1 MNTRYFVAELDYQ
14 FKVLGLDVVCSV
26 KTFEVPGL
34 GPVDYG
40 ELQYGTCTL
49 DLLDASGANLQH
61 PRCLIMRSPSDK
73 MLGCLWT
80 WRREDGTFDY
90 ADMAKRA
97 MEWFAAQKDTQN
109 G

>member
-1 MNTRYFVAELDYQ
+1 MNTQFFIAELDYR
-14 FKVLGLDVVCSV
+14 FKILGLDVVCSV
-26 KTFEVPGL
+26 KTFTVPGL

-40 ELQYGTCTL
+40 VLQYGVGTL
-49 DLLDASGANLQH
+49 ELLDASGQNLERPQ
-61 PRCLIMRSPSDK
+61 CLILRSPSDK

-80 WRREDGTFDY
+80 WRREDGTFDC

-97 MEWFAAQKDTQN
+97 VEWFVAQKEKQN